1 MSCSVN
7 MEAENDYQLAAQT
20 DIVTFLFKKINERFW
35 YFYGTFLLQLCTHS
49 FLLQVL

>member
-7 MEAENDYQLAAQT
+7 MDAENDYKLAART
-20 DIVTFLFKKINERFW
+20 DIVTFLLNKC
-35 YFYGTFLLQLCTHS
+35 TFLVLLWHLSTPVVHSHS